1 MQLKSKIQLIQER
14 LMRKNSF
21 IEGLNNI
28 MEKYT
33 IEDSVFS
40 YENSHLME
48 VCKGYFELDC
58 EYESLTEAMKEM
70 DIDNQSIRII
80 NNDTFQVGSVRR
92 FISECGEGKVFDL
105 ELLENVER
113 C

>member
-28 MEKYT
+28 MEKYN

-40 YENSHLME
+40 YGNGRLME
-48 VCKGYFELDC
+48 VCKG
-58 EYESLTEAMKEM
+58 
-70 DIDNQSIRII
+70 
-80 NNDTFQVGSVRR
+80 
-92 FISECGEGKVFDL
+92 
-105 ELLENVER
+105 
-113 C
+113 